1 MPTARLHITMVIGTV
16 LLYLLAQLINE
27 LVFANSE
34 FIRGINWIYL
44 PAGIRL
50 LCLLLFGISGAAGV
64 LIASW
69 LICFFYFFPD
79 DFIRSFAG
87 GIISTIAPCFVYMM
101 ARQFFGLNASLINLT
116 AGRLLICTVAYAISN
131 ALLHHIWFALRG
143 NAGNLYESFLIMFI
157 GDLIGTLVV
166 LYTLKGILSLR
177 AIMMRTP

>member
-1 MPTARLHITMVIGTV
+1 MPTARLHINMAIGTI

-27 LVFANSE
+27 LAFNNSE

-50 LCLLLFGISGAAGV
+50 LCLLLFGMSGAIGI

-69 LICFFYFFPD
+69 LISFFYFFPD

-87 GIISTIAPCFVYMM
+87 GIISTIAPSLVYMV
-101 ARQFFGLNASLINLT
+101 ARQLFGVHASLSNLT
-116 AGRLLICTVAYAISN
+116 ARRLFMCAIAYAISN

-143 NAGNLYESFLIMFI
+143 SAGNLYESFLVMFI
-157 GDLIGTLVV
+157 GDLTGTLLV
-166 LYTLKGILSLR
+166 LYALKGILLFK
-177 AIMMRTP
+177 AIMTRTL